1 MTEATAPRA
10 PINRRALGRALSR
23 IADATVAEALAV
35 LESEAGL
42 GREVWRCGIT
52 GPAGAGKSSLV
63 GRFVNARLA
72 HRRRVGVVAIDP
84 SSPYTQGAILGDRIR
99 IDAHGDDTELF
110 VRSLASRRARDGLA
124 DNIANVLA
132 LLEAHDFDDV
142 LIETVG
148 AGQSQYEVRE
158 LVDTLVVVLMPGA
171 GDMVQAVKAG
181 ILETGDIYVINKGD
195 RPGAKEMVAEIASVL
210 RHPATPDDWL
220 PPVVLTSALSGDGVA
235 ELDAA
240 AEAHRVWRA
249 RHVATESARRQR
261 RRAHVRA
268 LVARRLAEVIDAG
281 ADTWWDA
288 DVASAYHAVVAGLD
302 YPAGE

>member
-1 MTEATAPRA
+1 MTDGRAPRA

-35 LESEAGL
+35 LDGEARADG
-42 GREVWRCGIT
+42 EVWRCGIT
-52 GPAGAGKSSLV
+52 GPAGVGKSSLV

-72 HRRRVGVVAIDP
+72 HQRRVGVVAIDP
-84 SSPYTQGAILGDRIR
+84 TSPYSHGAILGDRIR
-99 IDAHGDDTELF
+99 IDAHGDDAELF

-142 LIETVG
+142 VVETVG

-181 ILETGDIYVINKGD
+181 ILETGDIYVINKAD

-210 RHPATPDDWL
+210 RHPESPDDWL
-220 PPVVLTSALSGDGVA
+220 PPVVLASALSGDGIA

-240 AEAHRVWRA
+240 CERHRAWRA
-249 RHVATESARRQR
+249 RNIDTTSARRQR

-268 LVARRLAEVIDAG
+268 LVARRLAEVIEVGDEAL
-281 ADTWWDA
+281 WDA
-288 DVASAYHAVVAGLD
+288 DVAKAYHAVVAGLD
-302 YPAGE
+302 YPG

>member
-1 MTEATAPRA
+1 MTDATAPRA

-35 LESEAGL
+35 LDGEAGAA
-42 GREVWRCGIT
+42 REVWRCGIT
-52 GPAGAGKSSLV
+52 GPAGVGKSSLV

-72 HRRRVGVVAIDP
+72 HKRRVGVVAIDP
-84 SSPYTQGAILGDRIR
+84 SSPYSQGAILGDRIR
-99 IDAHGDDTELF
+99 IDAHGDDAELF
-110 VRSLASRRARDGLA
+110 VRSLASRHARDGLA

-142 LIETVG
+142 LVETVG

-158 LVDTLVVVLMPGA
+158 LVDTLIVVLMPGA

-181 ILETGDIYVINKGD
+181 ILETGDIYVINKAD

-210 RHPATPDDWL
+210 RHPQSSDDWL
-220 PPVVLTSALSGDGVA
+220 PPVVLASALGGDGIA

-240 AEAHRVWRA
+240 CEAHRAWRA
-249 RHVATESARRQR
+249 SHLDAATARRTR

-268 LVARRLAEVIDAG
+268 LVARRLAEVMDG
-281 ADTWWDA
+281 ADDALWDV

-302 YPAGE
+302 YPRR

>member
-1 MTEATAPRA
+1 MTFAEAPRA

-23 IADATVAEALAV
+23 IADASVAEALAV
-35 LESEAGL
+35 LDGEAQPA
-42 GREVWRCGIT
+42 RDVWRCGIT
-52 GPAGAGKSSLV
+52 GPAGVGKSSLV

-72 HRRRVGVVAIDP
+72 HARRVGVVAIDP
-84 SSPYTQGAILGDRIR
+84 SSPYSQGAILGDRIR
-99 IDAHGDDTELF
+99 IDAHGDDAELF

-132 LLEAHDFDDV
+132 LLETHDFDDV
-142 LIETVG
+142 IVETVG

-181 ILETGDIYVINKGD
+181 ILETGDIYVINKAD

-210 RHPATPDDWL
+210 RHSQGSDDWQ
-220 PPVVLTSALSGDGVA
+220 PPVVLASALAGDGIT

-240 AEAHRVWRA
+240 CEAHRAWRA
-249 RHVATESARRQR
+249 RHLDPTAARRAR

-268 LVARRLAEVIDAG
+268 LVTRRLAEVTEAGDDAL
-281 ADTWWDA
+281 WDA
-288 DVASAYHAVVAGLD
+288 DVASAYHAVVAGLE
-302 YPAGE
+302 YPPR

>member
-1 MTEATAPRA
+1 MTSTRA
-10 PINRRALGRALSR
+10 PINRRALGRALSK
-23 IADATVAEALAV
+23 IADATVADALA
-35 LESEAGL
+35 LLDGDAARAEQ
-42 GREVWRCGIT
+42 VWRCGIT
-52 GPAGAGKSSLV
+52 GPAGVGKSSLV

-72 HRRRVGVVAIDP
+72 HQRRVGVVAIDP
-84 SSPYTQGAILGDRIR
+84 SSPYSQGAILGDRIR
-99 IDAHGDDTELF
+99 IDAHGDDSELF

-142 LIETVG
+142 IVETVG

-181 ILETGDIYVINKGD
+181 ILETGDIYVINKAD
-195 RPGAKEMVAEIASVL
+195 RPGAREMVAEIASVL
-210 RHPATPDDWL
+210 RHPHGDDDWRA
-220 PPVVLTSALSGDGVA
+220 PVVLASALSGDGIA

-240 AEAHRVWRA
+240 CEAHRAWRA
-249 RHVATESARRQR
+249 RHVDARLARQQR

-268 LVARRLAEVIDAG
+268 LVARRLAEVIEAGDDAL
-281 ADTWWDA
+281 WDA
-288 DVASAYHAVVAGLD
+288 DVASAYHAVVAGLG
-302 YPAGE
+302 YPQP

>member
-1 MTEATAPRA
+1 MTASRAPRA
-10 PINRRALGRALSR
+10 PIHRRALGRALSR

-35 LESEAGL
+35 LEGD
-42 GREVWRCGIT
+42 GRARGEVWRCGIT

-72 HRRRVGVVAIDP
+72 HQRRVGVVAIDP
-84 SSPYTQGAILGDRIR
+84 SSPYSQGAILGDRIR
-99 IDAHGDDTELF
+99 IDAHGDDAELF

-142 LIETVG
+142 LVETVG

-210 RHPATPDDWL
+210 RHPQGPNDWL
-220 PPVVLTSALSGDGVA
+220 PPVILTSALAGDGIA

-240 AEAHRVWRA
+240 AEAHRAWRA
-249 RHVATESARRQR
+249 RHVDADSARRQR

-268 LVARRLAEVIDAG
+268 LVARRLAEVIEAG
-281 ADTWWDA
+281 DDSLWDA

-302 YPAGE
+302 YPDQ

>member
-1 MTEATAPRA
+1 MTAPASARA

-35 LESEAGL
+35 LDGEA
-42 GREVWRCGIT
+42 RPSSDVWRCGIT
-52 GPAGAGKSSLV
+52 GPAGVGKSSLV

-72 HRRRVGVVAIDP
+72 HQRRVGVVAIDP
-84 SSPYTQGAILGDRIR
+84 SSPYTQGAILGDRIC
-99 IDAHGDDTELF
+99 IDAHGDDAELF

-132 LLEAHDFDDV
+132 LLEAHEFDDV
-142 LIETVG
+142 IVETVG

-181 ILETGDIYVINKGD
+181 ILETGDIYVINKAD

-210 RHPATPDDWL
+210 RHPEGPDAWL
-220 PPVVLTSALSGDGVA
+220 PPVVLVSALSGDGIA
-235 ELDAA
+235 ELDVAA
-240 AEAHRVWRA
+240 QAHRAWRA
-249 RHVATESARRQR
+249 RHEDRQAAQLQR

-268 LVARRLAEVIDAG
+268 LVARRLAEVVDTSDA
-281 ADTWWDA
+281 ALWDA
-288 DVASAYHAVVAGLD
+288 DVASAYHAVIARLG
-302 YPAGE
+302 YSSER

>member
-1 MTEATAPRA
+1 MSDAEAPRA

-35 LESEAGL
+35 LDGDAGTA
-42 GREVWRCGIT
+42 RDVWRCGIT
-52 GPAGAGKSSLV
+52 GPAGVGKSSLV

-72 HRRRVGVVAIDP
+72 HARRVGVVAIDP
-84 SSPYTQGAILGDRIR
+84 SSPYSQGAILGDRIR
-99 IDAHGDDTELF
+99 IDAHGDDAELF
-110 VRSLASRRARDGLA
+110 VRSLASRHARDGLA

-132 LLEAHDFDDV
+132 LLESHEFDDV
-142 LIETVG
+142 IVETVG

-181 ILETGDIYVINKGD
+181 ILETGDIYVINKAD

-210 RHPATPDDWL
+210 RHPENADAWQ
-220 PPVVLTSALSGDGVA
+220 PPVVLASALSGAGIA
-235 ELDAA
+235 ALDDAC
-240 AEAHRVWRA
+240 EAHRAWRA
-249 RHVATESARRQR
+249 RHLDQGAARRMR

-268 LVARRLAEVIDAG
+268 LVARRLAEVTDASDD
-281 ADTWWDA
+281 ALWDA

-302 YPAGE
+302 YPGR

>member
-1 MTEATAPRA
+1 MTNERASRA

-23 IADATVAEALAV
+23 IADATVADALAV
-35 LESEAGL
+35 LDGDARADG
-42 GREVWRCGIT
+42 EVWRCGIT
-52 GPAGAGKSSLV
+52 GPAGVGKSSLV

-72 HRRRVGVVAIDP
+72 HQRRVGVVAIDP
-84 SSPYTQGAILGDRIR
+84 SSPYSHGAILGDRIR
-99 IDAHGDDTELF
+99 IDAHGDDAELF
-110 VRSLASRRARDGLA
+110 VRSLASRRSRDGLA

-142 LIETVG
+142 VVETVG

-181 ILETGDIYVINKGD
+181 ILETGDIYVINKAD

-210 RHPATPDDWL
+210 RHPDGPDDWL
-220 PPVVLTSALSGDGVA
+220 APVVLASALSGDGIA

-240 AEAHRVWRA
+240 CEAHRAWCG
-249 RHVATESARRQR
+249 RHVDPMGARRQR

-268 LVARRLAEVIDAG
+268 LVARRVAEVIESGDEA
-281 ADTWWDA
+281 WWDA
-288 DVASAYHAVVAGLD
+288 DVAKAYHAVVTGLGYAGQ
-302 YPAGE
+302 

>member
-1 MTEATAPRA
+1 MTAGQSVRA

-35 LESEAGL
+35 LEGEARARSDG
-42 GREVWRCGIT
+42 WRCGIT
-52 GPAGAGKSSLV
+52 GPAGVGKSSLV

-72 HRRRVGVVAIDP
+72 HQRRVGVVAIDP

-99 IDAHGDDTELF
+99 IDAHGDDAELF
-110 VRSLASRRARDGLA
+110 VRSLASRRSRDGLA

-142 LIETVG
+142 IVETVG

-181 ILETGDIYVINKGD
+181 ILETGDIYVINKAD

-210 RHPATPDDWL
+210 RHPAGPEAWM
-220 PPVVLTSALSGDGVA
+220 PPVVLVSALSGDGIN

-240 AEAHRVWRA
+240 AQAHRAWCAQHEDRQ
-249 RHVATESARRQR
+249 SALVQR

-268 LVARRLAEVIDAG
+268 LVARRLAEVIEASDS
-281 ADTWWDA
+281 TLWDA
-288 DVASAYHAVVAGLD
+288 DVASAYHAVVKALV
-302 YPAGE
+302 YAGEP

>member
-1 MTEATAPRA
+1 MTAPASARA

-35 LESEAGL
+35 LEGEA
-42 GREVWRCGIT
+42 RPSSDVWRCGIT
-52 GPAGAGKSSLV
+52 GPAGVGKSSLV

-72 HRRRVGVVAIDP
+72 HQRRVGVVAIDP

-99 IDAHGDDTELF
+99 IDAHGDDAELF

-132 LLEAHDFDDV
+132 LLEAHEFDDV
-142 LIETVG
+142 IVETVG

-181 ILETGDIYVINKGD
+181 ILETGDIYVINKAD

-210 RHPATPDDWL
+210 RHPEGPDAWL
-220 PPVVLTSALSGDGVA
+220 PPVVLVSALSGDGIA
-235 ELDAA
+235 ELDVAA
-240 AEAHRVWRA
+240 QAHRAWRA
-249 RHVATESARRQR
+249 RHEDRQAAQLQR

-268 LVARRLAEVIDAG
+268 LVARRLAEVVDTSDA
-281 ADTWWDA
+281 ALWDA
-288 DVASAYHAVVAGLD
+288 DVASAYHAVIARLG
-302 YPAGE
+302 YASER

>member
-1 MTEATAPRA
+1 MTAAETARA

-23 IADATVAEALAV
+23 IADASVAEALAV
-35 LESEAGL
+35 LEGDARAHG
-42 GREVWRCGIT
+42 EVWRCGIT
-52 GPAGAGKSSLV
+52 GPAGVGKSSLL

-72 HRRRVGVVAIDP
+72 HQRRVGVVAIDP

-99 IDAHGDDTELF
+99 IDAHGDDAELF
-110 VRSLASRRARDGLA
+110 VRSLASRRSRDGLA

-142 LIETVG
+142 IVETVG

-181 ILETGDIYVINKGD
+181 ILETGDIYVINKAD

-210 RHPATPDDWL
+210 RHPDGPEAWH
-220 PPVVLTSALSGDGVA
+220 PPVVLVSALAGDGIA

-240 AEAHRVWRA
+240 AEAHRAWRLRHLDGTAA
-249 RHVATESARRQR
+249 RHQR

-268 LVARRLAEVIDAG
+268 LVTRRLAEVIEANG
-281 ADTWWDA
+281 AALWDA
-288 DVASAYHAVVAGLD
+288 DVASAYHAVVTGLNQ
-302 YPAGE
+302 PA

>member
-1 MTEATAPRA
+1 MSDARAPRA

-23 IADATVAEALAV
+23 IADASVSDALAV
-35 LESEAGL
+35 LEGDTHNAQ
-42 GREVWRCGIT
+42 VWRCGIT
-52 GPAGAGKSSLV
+52 GPAGVGKSSLV
-63 GRFVNARLA
+63 GRFVNARLSHA
-72 HRRRVGVVAIDP
+72 RRVGVVAIDP

-99 IDAHGDDTELF
+99 IDAHGDDAELF

-142 LIETVG
+142 IVETVG

-181 ILETGDIYVINKGD
+181 ILETGDIYVINKAD

-210 RHPATPDDWL
+210 RHPDGAEGWM
-220 PPVVLTSALSGDGVA
+220 PPVVLTSALAGDGVA

-240 AEAHRVWRA
+240 CEAHRAWRA
-249 RHVATESARRQR
+249 RHIDAENARQQR

-268 LVARRLAEVIDAG
+268 LVARRLAEVIDSSDHAL
-281 ADTWWDA
+281 WDA
-288 DVASAYHAVVAGLD
+288 DVASAYHAVVAGLG
-302 YPAGE
+302 YPRQ